1 MMDADRF
8 SIDEF
13 SKEICDIALEHGAYR
28 AAVIPVSA
36 VETDR
41 SFRDLCAM
49 NTCGN
54 YGKCWTCPPDAGD
67 IDELMER
74 LHSFAYLLVYQSVS
88 ELEDSF
94 DFEGMMAASA
104 FHNRLTREVREEL
117 TEKLTGRRKIFL
129 CAGGCRICDVCAKK
143 TDEPC
148 RHPDQAMV
156 SLEAYGVN
164 VSKLAAAAGMKYING
179 QNTVTYFSGMLFDI

>member
-1 MMDADRF
+1 MKNEGIF
-8 SIDEF
+8 
-13 SKEICDIALEHGAYR
+13 KKICDLTLELGAFR
-28 AAVIPVSA
+28 ASVIPVSD

-54 YGKCWTCPPDAGD
+54 YGRCWMCPPDAGD
-67 IDELMER
+67 IDVLIER
-74 LHSFAYLLVYQSVS
+74 LRSYSYILVYQSVN

-94 DFEGMMAASA
+94 DIEGMMAASVY
-104 FHNRLTREVREEL
+104 HNELTQNVRKAL
-117 TEKLTGRRKIFL
+117 TEKLNVNRKLFL
-129 CAGGCRICDVCAKK
+129 CAGGCRVCEVCAKK

-148 RHPDQAMV
+148 RHPDLAMA
-156 SLEAYGVN
+156 SLETYGVN

-179 QNTVTYFSGMLFDI
+179 QNTVTYFSGVLFDI